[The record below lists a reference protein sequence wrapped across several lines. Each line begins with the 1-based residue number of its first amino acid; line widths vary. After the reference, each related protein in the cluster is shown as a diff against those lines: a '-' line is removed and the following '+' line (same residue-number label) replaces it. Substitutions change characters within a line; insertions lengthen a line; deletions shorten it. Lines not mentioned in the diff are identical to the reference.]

1 MSRKEK
7 ITVFNPR
14 GNPSGVFGGILPP
27 GSDPGAI
34 HDPFTQPTSSLE
46 DMEKLQMAPRLDTI
60 EGKAVYLVETGFPG
74 SAEFMEEIAGWFSRN
89 IPSVK
94 TMMRSKGGA
103 MWTDNP
109 ELWAEIKEKGDA
121 VIIGVGG

>member
-1 MSRKEK
+1 
-7 ITVFNPR
+7 
-14 GNPSGVFGGILPP
+14 
-27 GSDPGAI
+27 
-34 HDPFTQPTSSLE
+34 
-46 DMEKLQMAPRLDTI
+46 MEKLQMAPRLDTI